1 MQSFNKK
8 PIIIVLLIGGF
19 ISILNQTTMITAI
32 PPIMEE
38 MSVSANTG
46 QWLTTVFMLVNGVM
60 IPITAFLMA
69 RFTTRQLFITAMTV
83 FAVGT
88 AFSAVA
94 PNFGMLIL
102 GRIIQSSGAGV
113 IMPLMQ
119 TVFLLIFPVKTAGWR
134 WDWWDL

>member
-1 MQSFNKK
+1 
-8 PIIIVLLIGGF
+8 
-19 ISILNQTTMITAI
+19 MITAI

-38 MSVSANTG
+38 MNVTANTG

-60 IPITAFLMA
+60 IPVTAFLMA

-88 AFSAVA
+88 VFSALA

-119 TVFLLIFPVKTAGWR
+119 TVFLLIFPVKNRGMAMG
-134 WDWWDL
+134 LVVS